1 MTHTELNQV
10 IREYMRDIYKAE
22 FIGKLKIED
31 IEPIGY
37 KVSFYLDN
45 PEYPLV
51 IIGDMPDEE
60 FIPYIKEELRSR
72 KLIKTKYFRTI
83 KLPPEQLNMC
93 K

>member
-60 FIPYIKEELRSR
+60 FIPYIKVCNLLSYRS
-72 KLIKTKYFRTI
+72 FH
-83 KLPPEQLNMC
+83 
-93 K
+93 